1 MTDDDS
7 DDLIRK
13 LQEENALDQKY
24 RQFTKSRDDDTK
36 KRYNALRS
44 ELMIFI
50 RSDSSSDKP
59 KGSIPKP
66 LQQEELHDEM
76 DDWCCKTFICYIKSR

>member
-1 MTDDDS
+1 
-7 DDLIRK
+7 
-13 LQEENALDQKY
+13 
-24 RQFTKSRDDDTK
+24 
-36 KRYNALRS
+36 
-44 ELMIFI
+44 MIFI

-76 DDWCCKTFICYIKSR
+76 DDWYCKTFICYNKYCQECFFHAHQSESAD